1 MVEKVTKKAQNEI
14 SKKIN
19 KSIKETL
26 KAKTNSSEEVIMD
39 IRKII
44 PSTIDININE
54 KGNKEYLI
62 NIQSLLSNKVI
73 DDLLLNDNK
82 NTSMS
87 VARNINSRK
96 TKIKTWDNIREK
108 KL

>member
-1 MVEKVTKKAQNEI
+1 MKYQKKL
-14 SKKIN
+14 IN
-19 KSIKETL
+19 
-26 KAKTNSSEEVIMD
+26 

>member
-1 MVEKVTKKAQNEI
+1 
-14 SKKIN
+14 
-19 KSIKETL
+19 
-26 KAKTNSSEEVIMD
+26 MD

-108 KL
+108 KLWKK

>member
-19 KSIKETL
+19 KSIKEIL

>member
-1 MVEKVTKKAQNEI
+1 MKYQ
-14 SKKIN
+14 KKIN

>member
-1 MVEKVTKKAQNEI
+1 
-14 SKKIN
+14 
-19 KSIKETL
+19 
-26 KAKTNSSEEVIMD
+26 MD

-96 TKIKTWDNIREK
+96 TKIKTWDNIRKK

>member
-1 MVEKVTKKAQNEI
+1 
-14 SKKIN
+14 
-19 KSIKETL
+19 
-26 KAKTNSSEEVIMD
+26 MD

-96 TKIKTWDNIREK
+96 TKIKTWENIREK

>member
-1 MVEKVTKKAQNEI
+1 
-14 SKKIN
+14 
-19 KSIKETL
+19 
-26 KAKTNSSEEVIMD
+26 MD

-73 DDLLLNDNK
+73 DDLLLN
-82 NTSMS
+82 
-87 VARNINSRK
+87 
-96 TKIKTWDNIREK
+96 E
-108 KL
+108 

>member
-1 MVEKVTKKAQNEI
+1 
-14 SKKIN
+14 
-19 KSIKETL
+19 
-26 KAKTNSSEEVIMD
+26 MD